1 MIGMSKWTEI
11 RDDIEAEISEMK
23 IDEQVKQTVTQ
34 KLYDVVLPSLRSLG
48 NGFTDALKEQS
59 KNETGWCKVRDA
71 IILPTVIQSA
81 LWLIDLMLRMTI
93 KQTTGVDVSAS

>member
-1 MIGMSKWTEI
+1 MSKWTEI

-48 NGFTDALKEQS
+48 NGFTDAIKEQS

>member
-1 MIGMSKWTEI
+1 MSKWTEI
-11 RDDIEAEISEMK
+11 RDSIEDEMKNAEITE
-23 IDEQVKQTVTQ
+23 EVKQSVTQ

-48 NGFTDALKEQS
+48 NGFTDAIKEQS

-93 KQTTGVDVSAS
+93 KQTTGVDVYAS

>member
-1 MIGMSKWTEI
+1 MSKWTEI